1 MSATATPP
9 VLGDHLLSPT
19 SVPEPSKRVRNEDA
33 SRARL
38 LGQPVRLNMLRALLA
53 TETLSF
59 VELKH
64 LMNTTDGNLSMHARK
79 LEDAQIVSCTKG
91 FQGRFPRT
99 EYRLTPAGR
108 AIVEQY
114 LQQID

>member
-1 MSATATPP
+1 MSATATLPP
-9 VLGDHLLSPT
+9 VSDESRSTPSVVSP
-19 SVPEPSKRVRNEDA
+19 RVRTAEA

-38 LGQPVRLNMLRALLA
+38 LGQPVRLGILRALLA

-79 LEDAQIVSCTKG
+79 LEDAQVIACTKG

-99 EYRLTPAGR
+99 EYRLTPGGR
-108 AIVEQY
+108 EIAQQY
-114 LQQID
+114 LQQIEE